1 MAIRTIC
8 PSCRTIYNLADHLDG
23 KTVRCKNCEA
33 AIVVRAANRNAE
45 AGRSE
50 NESRRSAIARE
61 KTQARPQ
68 RRIREQEEDEDF
80 SPPIRRSNRGL
91 VIGLIAGGAGLI
103 LLLAGVVLVVIFL
116 LPNRSSPGN
125 PAADL
130 RADVGG
136 FNRGRR
142 PVPPLEDRVP
152 DFPGNA
158 DELPNAD
165 MLTRALH
172 HLKSPS
178 LHVRHEALRKLKD
191 TLPDERRA
199 EVVKALEPMLN
210 DPDIFTRKWA
220 VEAIGVWANKD
231 DVPILLKAMRD
242 GDTRHEAMK
251 ALGRLK
257 DERAIEPIA
266 QRLEEHSDLHEAG
279 EALKSM
285 GPMAEKAVL
294 ARLNHHD
301 WFVRIMVCE
310 ILERIGTAQSIPAL
324 EGAEVND
331 FSIKIQSRNAINAIK
346 ARQ

>member
-1 MAIRTIC
+1 MAIRIVC
-8 PSCRTIYNLADHLDG
+8 PGCQTLYALADHLAG
-23 KTVRCKNCEA
+23 KTVRCKKCNDTFTLPSLDAPDKIQTQPQATRRPLARDQDE
-33 AIVVRAANRNAE
+33 E
-45 AGRSE
+45 
-50 NESRRSAIARE
+50 ESPRLRRRW
-61 KTQARPQ
+61 R
-68 RRIREQEEDEDF
+68 DDDDD
-80 SPPIRRSNRGL
+80 SPRIRRSTNGL
-91 VIGLIAGGAGLI
+91 LIALIAGGAGLV
-103 LLLAGVVLVVIFL
+103 LLLAGGILVVVLVVA
-116 LPNRSSPGN
+116 NQTASP
-125 PAADL
+125 PPDM
-130 RADVGG
+130 G
-136 FNRGRR
+136 FNAHDAW
-142 PVPPLEDRVP
+142 PPGPADRLP
-152 DFPGNA
+152 DNA
-158 DELPNAD
+158 DAV
-165 MLTRALH
+165 TRALH
-172 HLKSPS
+172 QLKSTNV
-178 LHVRHEALRKLKD
+178 HQRHEALRKLKD

-231 DVPILLKAMRD
+231 AVPILLKAMRD

-285 GPMAEKAVL
+285 GPIAEKAVL

-301 WFVRIMVCE
+301 WFVRIMVCQ

-324 EGAEVND
+324 ERAEVND